1 MNSTPSSADGTGGG
15 GGVNL
20 NAAIA
25 AVATTLDISND
36 LRLSYETRFAGL
48 DKLSSA
54 YIKGQ
59 NKEREFQVANKE
71 KVWELFMPSYTMTT
85 NTIPTYLVIHYLH

>member
-1 MNSTPSSADGTGGG
+1 MTSTPSSADGTGGG

-59 NKEREFQVANKE
+59 TKSANSKWRI
-71 KVWELFMPSYTMTT
+71 KRKYGNYSWLILPIISIQMTA
-85 NTIPTYLVIHYLH
+85 LL